1 MAITIASIPPSY
13 SSAHDA
19 LWFVV
24 TSDNSTLT
32 NFKYVFDIQVNSATI
47 ATLKVYPTDAGVGI
61 IDVAPFVRNYF
72 ASGFND
78 DGSGFVRHADGFL
91 HVDYTIRYGEE
102 YVDTGGQLTTFPNLT
117 SGNYKGW
124 NFSLD
129 PFRTPIT
136 TYENKFLTPRDRT
149 QAKVVSGE
157 TFLISYFN
165 SDLASSLTATIQ
177 NLNEDGTNNG
187 SASTGS
193 NFLPSA
199 VHGIILD
206 LSPTGVNAYL
216 GTTKVTASTYAYR
229 VSIGSDSI
237 VITQTCAPRFTP
249 VQIIFQNQYGGY
261 DQMAFR
267 LLSRQSRNMERK
279 TYTRGNYELSASNTM
294 DFKDSSNIMF
304 GGSRAFAT
312 SVDYSYS
319 VISDYLSVADYNLG
333 AELLAS
339 NEVYFAFGGNYYPI
353 VFTGTTWQEKNNS
366 SDKMFNYELSFD
378 LGIRQFS
385 QFK

>member
-1 MAITIASIPPSY
+1 MAITIASIPASY

-19 LWFVV
+19 LWHVV

-32 NFKYVFDIQVNSATI
+32 NFKYVFDIQINSATV
-47 ATLKVYPTDAGVGI
+47 ATLKVFPTDAGVGI

-72 ASGFND
+72 SSGFND
-78 DGSGFVRHADGFL
+78 DGSGFVRYADGFL
-91 HVDYTIRYGEE
+91 HVDYTVNYGEE
-102 YVDTGGQLTTFPNLT
+102 YSSTTYPNLT

-129 PFRTPIT
+129 PFRSPIT
-136 TYENKFLTPRDRT
+136 TYVNSFLTPRDRS

-157 TFLISYFN
+157 TFLITYFN
-165 SDLASSLTATIQ
+165 SDLSSSKTATIQ
-177 NLNEDGTNNG
+177 NLNEDGSNNG

-206 LSPTGVNAYL
+206 LSPTGINSYL

-229 VSIGSDSI
+229 VSIGADAI

-249 VQIIFQNQYGGY
+249 VQIVFQNQYGGY

-267 LLSRQSRNMERK
+267 LLSRQSRKMERK

-294 DFKDSSNIMF
+294 DFKDSSNIMY

-312 SVDYSYS
+312 NVDYSYS
-319 VISDYLSVADYNLG
+319 IISDYLSATDYNLG

-339 NEVYFAFGGNYYPI
+339 NEVYFAFNGIYYPI
-353 VFTGTTWQEKNNS
+353 VFTGTSWTEKNTT

>member
-1 MAITIASIPPSY
+1 MAITIASVPPSY

-19 LWFVV
+19 LWHVV
-24 TSDNSTLT
+24 TSNNATLT
-32 NFKYVFDIQVNSATI
+32 NFKYVFDILVNGSTVAT
-47 ATLKVYPTDAGVGI
+47 TKVYPTDAGVGI

-72 ASGFND
+72 SSGFND
-78 DGSGFVRHADGFL
+78 DGAGFVRYADGFL
-91 HVDYTIRYGEE
+91 HVDYQIRYGEE
-102 YVDTGGQLTTFPNLT
+102 YDGTLESNLT

-129 PFRTPIT
+129 PFRTPMT
-136 TYENKFLTPRDRT
+136 TYANKFLTSRDRT
-149 QAKVVSGE
+149 QAEVVSGE
-157 TFLISYFN
+157 TFLITYFN

-193 NFLPSA
+193 NFQPTA

-261 DQMAFR
+261 DQMSFR

-279 TYTRGNYELSASNTM
+279 TYTKGNYELSASNTM
-294 DFKDSSNIMF
+294 AFKDSSNIMF
-304 GGSRAFAT
+304 GGQRAFAT

-319 VISDYLSVADYNLG
+319 VISDYLSVQDYNLG

-353 VFTGTTWQEKNNS
+353 VFTGTTWQEKNNN
-366 SDKMFNYELSFD
+366 SDKMFNYELSFN

-385 QFK
+385 QYK

>member
-1 MAITIASIPPSY
+1 MAITIASVPPSY

-19 LWFVV
+19 LWHVV
-24 TSDNSTLT
+24 TSDNATLT
-32 NFKYVFDIQVNSATI
+32 NFKYVFDILVNGSRI
-47 ATLKVYPTDAGVGI
+47 ATTKVYPTDAGVGI

-72 ASGFND
+72 SSGFND
-78 DGSGFVRHADGFL
+78 DGAGFVRYADGFL
-91 HVDYTIRYGEE
+91 HVDYQIRYGEE
-102 YVDTGGQLTTFPNLT
+102 YDGTLESNLT

-129 PFRTPIT
+129 PFRTPMT
-136 TYENKFLTPRDRT
+136 TYANKFLTSRDRT
-149 QAKVVSGE
+149 QAEVVSGE
-157 TFLISYFN
+157 TFLITYFN

-193 NFLPSA
+193 NFQPTA

-279 TYTRGNYELSASNTM
+279 TYTKGNYELSASNTM
-294 DFKDSSNIMF
+294 AFKDSSNIMF
-304 GGSRAFAT
+304 GGQRAFAT

-319 VISDYLSVADYNLG
+319 VISDYLSVQDYNLG

-353 VFTGTTWQEKNNS
+353 VFTGTTWQEKNNN
-366 SDKMFNYELSFD
+366 SDKMFNYELSFN

-385 QFK
+385 QYK

>member
-1 MAITIASIPPSY
+1 MAITIASVPPSY

-19 LWFVV
+19 LWHVV
-24 TSDNSTLT
+24 TSDNATLT
-32 NFKYVFDIQVNSATI
+32 NFKYVFDILVNGSTVAT
-47 ATLKVYPTDAGVGI
+47 TKVYPTDAGIGI

-72 ASGFND
+72 SSGFND
-78 DGSGFVRHADGFL
+78 DGAGFVRYADGFL
-91 HVDYTIRYGEE
+91 HVDYQIRYGEE
-102 YVDTGGQLTTFPNLT
+102 YDGTTYPNLT

-129 PFRTPIT
+129 PFRTPMT
-136 TYENKFLTPRDRT
+136 TYANKFLTSRDRT
-149 QAKVVSGE
+149 QAEVVSGE
-157 TFLISYFN
+157 SFLITYFN

-193 NFLPSA
+193 NFQPTA

-206 LSPTGVNAYL
+206 LSPSGVNAYL

-261 DQMAFR
+261 DQIAFR

-279 TYTRGNYELSASNTM
+279 TYTKGNYELSASNTM
-294 DFKDSSNIMF
+294 AFKDSSNIMY
-304 GGSRAFAT
+304 GGQRAFAT

-319 VISDYLSVADYNLG
+319 VISDYLSIADYNLG

-353 VFTGTTWQEKNNS
+353 VFTGTTWQEKNNN
-366 SDKMFNYELSFD
+366 SDKMFNYELSFN

-385 QFK
+385 QYK

>member
-1 MAITIASIPPSY
+1 MAITIASVPPSY

-19 LWFVV
+19 LWHVV
-24 TSDNSTLT
+24 TSDNATLT
-32 NFKYVFDIQVNSATI
+32 NFKYVFDILVNGNTVATV
-47 ATLKVYPTDAGVGI
+47 KVYPTDAGVGI

-72 ASGFND
+72 SSGFND
-78 DGSGFVRHADGFL
+78 DGSGFVRYADGFL
-91 HVDYTIRYGEE
+91 HVDYQVRYGEE
-102 YVDTGGQLTTFPNLT
+102 YVYLTGLTTFPNLT

-136 TYENKFLTPRDRT
+136 TYANSYLTPRDRT

-157 TFLISYFN
+157 TFLITYFN
-165 SDLASSLTATIQ
+165 SDLASSLTATVQ
-177 NLNEDGTNNG
+177 NLNEDGSNNG

-193 NFLPSA
+193 NFLASA

-229 VSIGSDSI
+229 VSIGADSI
-237 VITQTCAPRFTP
+237 VITQICAPRFTP

-261 DQMAFR
+261 DQMVFR
-267 LLSRQSRNMERK
+267 LLSRQSRKMERK
-279 TYTRGNYELSASNTM
+279 SYTRGNYELSASNTM
-294 DFKDSSNIMF
+294 DFKDSSNIMY
-304 GGSRAFAT
+304 GGARNFAT

>member
-1 MAITIASIPPSY
+1 MAITIASVPASY
-13 SSAHDA
+13 TSAHDA
-19 LWFVV
+19 LWHVV
-24 TSDNSTLT
+24 TSDNATLT
-32 NFKYVFDIQVNSATI
+32 NFKYVFDIIVNGSTVAT
-47 ATLKVYPTDAGVGI
+47 TKVYPTDSGVGV
-61 IDVAPFVRNYF
+61 IDVAPFIRNYF
-72 ASGFND
+72 AGGFSN

-102 YVDTGGQLTTFPNLT
+102 YGGTTYPNLT
-117 SGNYKGW
+117 SGTYKGW

-129 PFRTPIT
+129 PFRTPLT
-136 TYENKFLTPRDRT
+136 TYENKFLTSRDRT
-149 QAKVVSGE
+149 QAEVVNGE
-157 TFLISYFN
+157 TFLITYFN

-249 VQIIFQNQYGGY
+249 VQIIFQNQFGGY
-261 DQMAFR
+261 DQLAFR

-279 TYTRGNYELSASNTM
+279 TYTRGNYELTASNTM
-294 DFKDSSNIMF
+294 AFKDSSDIMY

-312 SVDYSYS
+312 SVDYSYL
-319 VISDYLSVADYNLG
+319 VISDYLSVTDYNLG

-353 VFTGTTWQEKNNS
+353 VFTGTTWQEKNS
-366 SDKMFNYELSFD
+366 TSDKIFNYELSFN